1 MMSLNKDYVKE
12 GDNGNSDRWLKPNE
26 TRRVLTNNLQMLNMC
41 LHIANVSALV
51 VSVLKCD

>member
-41 LHIANVSALV
+41 LHIANVSACV